1 MGKIKENQQKKRQQ
15 LLETAFDLFTAK
27 GINETTIQD
36 IAKEAGVAKGTFY
49 LYFKDKYDLIEKL
62 RRKKTAKLFED
73 AVSFSR
79 GFHYEN
85 FTEQFLIIID
95 YIIDELSSNKDLLKF
110 IYKNLSMGMG
120 IEKIHIDTE
129 AEKGKGSSSSI
140 YEIFEERVMQE
151 GLGLKDPKTTLFM
164 VIELVGSTCYN
175 AILFDI
181 PLPIEQF
188 KPYLNAAVRK
198 LLSE

>member
-15 LLETAFDLFTAK
+15 LLETAFDLFTSK

-62 RRKKTAKLFED
+62 RRKKAAKLFED
-73 AVSFSR
+73 AINFSR
-79 GFHYEN
+79 EVHYDN
-85 FTEQFLIIID
+85 FTEQLLLIID
-95 YIIDELSSNKDLLKF
+95 YIIDELSKNPDLLKF

-120 IEKIHIDTE
+120 IEKIHIETE
-129 AEKGKGSSSSI
+129 DEVGKSFYSCI
-140 YEIFEERVMQE
+140 YDVFEERVVQD
-151 GLGLKDPKTTLFM
+151 GLKLKDPRTTLFM

-181 PLPIEQF
+181 PLPIEEF
-188 KPYLNAAVRK
+188 KPYLNQAIRK